1 MSARTDRRRA
11 ALLDA
16 VAANPLATEYELAA
30 RLGRR
35 VIPVLFDLFRLED
48 AGRVIAE
55 YVAVEGGYKIAY
67 RAAGGGEQR

>member
-35 VIPVLFDLFRLED
+35 VLPVMIDLFRLED
-48 AGRVIAE
+48 AGRIVAE
-55 YVAVEGGYKIAY
+55 HVSVEGGYKIAY
-67 RAAGGGEQR
+67 RAASGGEQQ